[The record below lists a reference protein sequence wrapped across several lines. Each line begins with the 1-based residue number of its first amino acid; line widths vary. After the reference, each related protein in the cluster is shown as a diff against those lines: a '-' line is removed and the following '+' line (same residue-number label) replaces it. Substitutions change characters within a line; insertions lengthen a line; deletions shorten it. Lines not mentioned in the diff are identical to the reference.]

1 VRHHLAQV
9 NIGRLRA
16 PLDSPQLAGFVAALE
31 PINAL
36 ADAAPGFVW
45 RLQTEDGDAT
55 ALRPFADDM
64 MIINMSTW
72 TSLDALRDFVYRSDH
87 RAVMARRREYF
98 EKLAEVFVALW
109 WVREGHRPTT
119 DEAKDRLALLDR
131 LGPTPSAFTFRTA
144 FPAPGPPVEQAS

>member
-64 MIINMSTW
+64 MIVNMSTW

-98 EKLAEVFVALW
+98 EKLDEMFVALW